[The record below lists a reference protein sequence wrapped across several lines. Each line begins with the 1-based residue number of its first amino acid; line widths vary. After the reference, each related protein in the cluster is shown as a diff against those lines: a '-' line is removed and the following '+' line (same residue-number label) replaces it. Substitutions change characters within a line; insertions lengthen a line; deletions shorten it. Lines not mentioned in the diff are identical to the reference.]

1 MDDFPRRHWSWTST
15 QPLGRSSS
23 SGLVLVLYFWQRK
36 SSILH
41 VVPYRL
47 IDPSFLTSWWMPQS
61 SRTTP
66 RRKRRRGRRDR
77 NGNELND
84 NGDDEERS
92 HTPTRR
98 PRFSSPKFENT
109 KSGGQITKTDTP
121 ASRRNR
127 RPVPWISTK
136 PMATRTGKERTMRKE
151 QTIKMMKTAETTT
164 MVWLLC
170 VVSRKRRNQIVQKKK
185 IQEKM
190 LIGRGM
196 SSSLFWSLHP
206 SISNKNNNESDES
219 SKKTTL
225 VAIQAMQ

>member
-1 MDDFPRRHWSWTST
+1 M
-15 QPLGRSSS
+15 
-23 SGLVLVLYFWQRK
+23 
-36 SSILH
+36 
-41 VVPYRL
+41 
-47 IDPSFLTSWWMPQS
+47 
-61 SRTTP
+61 
-66 RRKRRRGRRDR
+66 
-77 NGNELND
+77 
-84 NGDDEERS
+84 
-92 HTPTRR
+92 
-98 PRFSSPKFENT
+98 
-109 KSGGQITKTDTP
+109 
-121 ASRRNR
+121 
-127 RPVPWISTK
+127 PWISTK

-170 VVSRKRRNQIVQKKK
+170 VVSRKRRNRIVQNKK
-185 IQEKM
+185 IQEKT